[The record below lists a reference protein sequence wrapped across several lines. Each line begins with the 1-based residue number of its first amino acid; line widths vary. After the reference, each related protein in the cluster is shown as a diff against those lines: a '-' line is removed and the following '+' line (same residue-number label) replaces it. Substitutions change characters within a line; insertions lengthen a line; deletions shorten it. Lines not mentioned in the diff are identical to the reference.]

1 MEYRKND
8 IVTLKIEDCGIDG
21 EGIGKA
27 DGFTVF
33 VKDAVIG
40 DTVRAKIMKAKKNYG
55 YGRLEEIITPS
66 LDRVEPKCQFARQ
79 CGGCQLQA
87 LSYEKQLEFKTSK
100 VRGHLERIGGF
111 TDIPMEKILGMEQP
125 FHYRNKAQFPVGK
138 SKDGRI
144 ITGFYAGRTHSI
156 IENRDCALGV
166 TRNKEVLDRVI
177 AHMEKFHI
185 QPYDENTGKGLMR
198 HVLIRYGFFTD
209 EMMVCLIINGEN
221 LPGEEA
227 LVKSLR
233 QIPETVSVMVNVNKK
248 RNNVIL
254 GEKVRLLWG
263 QPYITDKIGE
273 ISYQISPLSFFQVNP
288 YQTGRLYG
296 KALEYAQLS
305 GNETVWD
312 LYCGIGTISLFLA
325 QQAKMVRGVEIIP
338 AAIENAKEN
347 ARLNGFD
354 NTEFF
359 VGKAE
364 EVLPEQFARTGERA
378 DVIVVDPPRKG
389 CDETLLSTIIE
400 MQPDR
405 VVYVS
410 CDSATLARDLKYLCE
425 RGYELKKVCPVDM
438 FPNTVSVETV
448 VLLSQYRDKSTCLDE
463 RGSRQI
469 EMQASRLASLLAQKP
484 DDTIEIDLDLD
495 ELDATSAELKATY
508 QEIKDY
514 VLKEFGLK
522 VSSLYISQVKRKC
535 GIEVGENYNL
545 PKSENARVPQCPKEK
560 EDAIKAAL
568 KYFAMI

>member
-1 MEYRKND
+1 MVIFMEYRKND

-66 LDRVEPKCQFARQ
+66 PDRVEPKCQFARQ

-111 TDIPMEKILGMEQP
+111 TDIPMEKILGMDQP

-185 QPYDENTGKGLMR
+185 QPYDENTGKGLVR

-209 EMMVCLIINGEN
+209 EMMVCLIINGEK

-325 QQAKMVRGVEIIP
+325 QKAKMVRGVEIIP

-389 CDETLLSTIIE
+389 CDETLLSTIIK

-448 VLLSQYRDKSTCLDE
+448 VLLSHK
-463 RGSRQI
+463 
-469 EMQASRLASLLAQKP
+469 KP
-484 DDTIEIDLDLD
+484 DGHINVKVEFGEGEGKVPLDDIAQRAESYKPKERVTYKMIKEYIEAKYGFKVHTAYIAEVKRDLGLPMY
-495 ELDATSAELKATY
+495 DAPNAVEELKQPRKHPTA
-508 QEIKDY
+508 EKVEAIKD
-514 VLKEFGLK
+514 
-522 VSSLYISQVKRKC
+522 
-535 GIEVGENYNL
+535 
-545 PKSENARVPQCPKEK
+545 
-560 EDAIKAAL
+560 AL
-568 KYFAMI
+568 KHFEVI